1 LAAPRNFFSD
11 YYTTDLDGRSRLF
24 YCSTHYKSPEAFPD
38 RQRFSKKRNDRE
50 GEIMQVQPY
59 LSFDGRCEEA
69 VEFYRRVLN
78 AEVISLMRNKQN
90 PDSKMCP
97 PPGSENK
104 IMHMR
109 FRVGNL
115 EIWASDGCP
124 GKPTFHGFSL
134 SLNVANDAE
143 AERLFA
149 ALSEDGHVQ
158 MPLTKTFFSSRFGM
172 VADRFGVPWMIVVA
186 A

>member
-1 LAAPRNFFSD
+1 
-11 YYTTDLDGRSRLF
+11 
-24 YCSTHYKSPEAFPD
+24 
-38 RQRFSKKRNDRE
+38 
-50 GEIMQVQPY
+50 MQVQPY
-59 LSFDGRCEEA
+59 LNFDGRCEEA

-78 AEVISLMRNKQN
+78 AEVMMLMRNKEN
-90 PDSKMCP
+90 PDPNMPLS
-97 PPGSENK
+97 GSENK

-115 EIWASDGCP
+115 EIWASDGCQ

-149 ALSEDGHVQ
+149 AFSEGGQVH

-186 A
+186 T